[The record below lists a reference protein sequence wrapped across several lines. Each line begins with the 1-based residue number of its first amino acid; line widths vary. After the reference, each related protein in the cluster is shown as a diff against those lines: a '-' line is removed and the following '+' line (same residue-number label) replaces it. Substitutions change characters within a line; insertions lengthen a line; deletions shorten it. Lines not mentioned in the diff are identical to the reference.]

1 MLVLPDVPLPAR
13 TLPRFMPGRS
23 FPAYRYVP
31 GVHPHPQRDPAGHS
45 YGTRPQHEHRF
56 DWSVDAWAT
65 LTDWLWGVDLFNA
78 FYFWEAHEAW
88 EVLWAAKPRESAP
101 GQLLQGLIQVAAA
114 LLKIRLASLA
124 GAATLSHAGV
134 ARMRR
139 AAAERQSML
148 GLDVHRVIDDF
159 VNYFRPLEQRTL
171 PPMDVS
177 VPVLM
182 LSGAPSA

>member
-1 MLVLPDVPLPAR
+1 MSVLPDVPLPAR
-13 TLPRFMPGRS
+13 TLPRYSTGRD
-23 FPAYRYVP
+23 FPPYRFLP

-45 YGTRPQHEHRF
+45 YAQRSQHEPRH

-65 LTDWLWGVDLFNA
+65 LEEWLWGIDLFNA

-88 EVLWAAKPRESAP
+88 EVLWAGKPRESAP

-134 ARMRR
+134 ERLRR
-139 AAAERQSML
+139 VAAEQQNLL
-148 GLDVHRVIDDF
+148 GLDVGRVIDDF
-159 VNYFRPLEQRTL
+159 VNYFRPLKQRTL
-171 PPMDVS
+171 PPIDMS
-177 VPVLM
+177 VPVLT
-182 LSGAPSA
+182 LSGAPAV

>member
-1 MLVLPDVPLPAR
+1 
-13 TLPRFMPGRS
+13 MPGRE
-23 FPAYRYVP
+23 FPPYRFLP

-45 YGTRPQHEHRF
+45 YGQPHESRS
-56 DWSVDAWAT
+56 DWSIDAWAT
-65 LTDWLWGVDLFNA
+65 LTEWLWGVDLFNA

-88 EVLWAAKPRESAP
+88 EVLWAGKSRHSAP

-124 GAATLSHAGV
+124 GAATLSHTGV
-134 ARMRR
+134 ERLRR

-148 GLDVHRVIDDF
+148 GLDLPRVIDDF

-171 PPMDVS
+171 PPIDVS
-177 VPVLM
+177 VPVLT
-182 LSGAPSA
+182 LSGAPAV